1 MKYILISNCVQSK
14 SNPSTATCQVAVDES
29 QSYLQQLASA
39 LFTAKEHHPREQCV
53 AAFSRSHWSTR
64 RQIAISKA
72 KVPSYVAE
80 AKSV

>member
-14 SNPSTATCQVAVDES
+14 SNSSTITCQVAVDES

-39 LFTAKEHHPREQCV
+39 LFTAKEHHPSELCL
-53 AAFSRSHWSTR
+53 AAFPRSIWSTR
-64 RQIAISKA
+64 RQIAISNA

-80 AKSV
+80 VKSV